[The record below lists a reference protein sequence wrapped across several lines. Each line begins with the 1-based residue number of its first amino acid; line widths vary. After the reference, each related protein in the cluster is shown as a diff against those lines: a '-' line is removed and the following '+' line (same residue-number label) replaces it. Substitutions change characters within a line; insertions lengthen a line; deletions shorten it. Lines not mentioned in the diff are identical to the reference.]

1 MSRGR
6 CSAMRRQ
13 RAEPSRAPPSSTWA
27 SAIPGARNRSPYRM
41 GGDWCGSSGLPP
53 FPLEIDRPIRS
64 PRRQSPPP
72 PASAAARASPPSR
85 SRATSCSRGCRDR
98 SRRGETAVP
107 GTLSEA
113 VISARP
119 RIFTRDEAGSAG
131 TKRAVVG
138 TKRARLRPC
147 PHRRH
152 PRAGA
157 REERDQLRRL
167 GQETVPGRETV
178 PATESGKD
186 GRRALI
192 SLRRIREPAP
202 FPALPP
208 ARSSRT
214 CGRRRRRAARC
225 RRSAGRR

>member
-1 MSRGR
+1 MPPAPGTGRNVSGWNPPPRGSEERRRGDARPPRTSRARGAGGHSRPGKPHRGR
-6 CSAMRRQ
+6 MQ
-13 RAEPSRAPPSSTWA
+13 AP
-27 SAIPGARNRSPYRM
+27 
-41 GGDWCGSSGLPP
+41 L
-53 FPLEIDRPIRS
+53 L
-64 PRRQSPPP
+64 
-72 PASAAARASPPSR
+72 SPPSIAP
-85 SRATSCSRGCRDR
+85 RARPYRVCGRFLIRRHPRLCTAVRGNKRRLVGRCRR
-98 SRRGETAVP
+98 CRAQRRALRTARGAPCRRPRRGFAVP
-107 GTLSEA
+107 DGDFAWTPTW
-113 VISARP
+113 ARP
-119 RIFTRDEAGSAG
+119 
-131 TKRAVVG
+131 
-138 TKRARLRPC
+138 RPC